1 MLPGIHISEWQHEGV
16 IQLSEWKFDA
26 YVINLQA
33 NISSRLDNV
42 KEVLE
47 ETLSGNCRLLNIKS
61 TVMFTYSM
69 FAFKVNAQFTAV
81 YRNFTN
87 RQSFDI
93 CILYNTETF
102 PNLRIIKTL
111 FDDVYCGTLI
121 SSKIISNKLVVEDI
135 LEYCDDTM
143 GIHNVTTVPGKFE
156 LYCDVRDKMITFET
170 PILEKSNSSVAAVN
184 DDMVTSDF
192 SNMHHISTGMFSK
205 ETSSSKSEWKISIYI
220 LAPAAAVF
228 LILCVAIFLVRLRKR
243 AQAQKR
249 EKSYETII
257 NGGQT
262 QYINMPDNTHNYDVI
277 GYRRER
283 RQESRS

>member
-1 MLPGIHISEWQHEGV
+1 M
-16 IQLSEWKFDA
+16 
-26 YVINLQA
+26 
-33 NISSRLDNV
+33 
-42 KEVLE
+42 
-47 ETLSGNCRLLNIKS
+47 
-61 TVMFTYSM
+61 
-69 FAFKVNAQFTAV
+69 
-81 YRNFTN
+81 
-87 RQSFDI
+87 
-93 CILYNTETF
+93 
-102 PNLRIIKTL
+102 
-111 FDDVYCGTLI
+111 
-121 SSKIISNKLVVEDI
+121 EDI

-143 GIHNVTTVPGKFE
+143 GIHNVTSEPGQLE
-156 LYCDVRDKMITFET
+156 LFCDETNTNVRDKVTTLET
-170 PILEKSNSSVAAVN
+170 PILGKSTSSITAVN
-184 DDMVTSDF
+184 DDLFTSDF
-192 SNMHHISTGMFSK
+192 SNLHQTSTLVFFK
-205 ETSSSKSEWKISIYI
+205 QTSSSKSEWKISIYI